1 MMQRLFHDRKGSL
14 LMEYIVLTFFIALP
28 IWIFWSGGSISF
40 GSYSIGFA
48 GIYDYS
54 SGELIGDGLKI
65 QAFMQSIVEGISRPN
80 PYF

>member
-1 MMQRLFHDRKGSL
+1 MMQRLFHDSKGSMM
-14 LMEYIVLTFFIALP
+14 MEYIVITFFIALP
-28 IWIFWSGGSISF
+28 IWIFWNGGSISF

-54 SGELIGDGLKI
+54 KGELIGDGLKI